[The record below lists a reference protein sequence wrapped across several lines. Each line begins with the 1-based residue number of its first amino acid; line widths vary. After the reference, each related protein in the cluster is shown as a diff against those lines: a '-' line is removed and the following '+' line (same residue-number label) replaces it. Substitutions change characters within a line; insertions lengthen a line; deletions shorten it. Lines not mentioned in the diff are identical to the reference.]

1 MTLAIARK
9 LLLLG
14 RDVVVARGFSSQTS
28 VASYQEIAQEA
39 IANRSFIAVMADQD
53 KMFELMNSIAP
64 EHLEL
69 QVQDPITAM
78 GKVQNA
84 GRMLT
89 VCTGEVRAYTGDG
102 PDYKVVALMQ
112 ATMVNVPAG
121 A

>member
-1 MTLAIARK
+1 MRPAMGTRFLA
-9 LLLLG
+9 
-14 RDVVVARGFSSQTS
+14 V
-28 VASYQEIAQEA
+28 
-39 IANRSFIAVMADQD
+39 
-53 KMFELMNSIAP
+53 
-64 EHLEL
+64 
-69 QVQDPITAM
+69 

-102 PDYKVVALMQ
+102 SDYKVVALMQ

>member
-1 MTLAIARK
+1 MRPA
-9 LLLLG
+9 LG
-14 RDVVVARGFSSQTS
+14 RRFL
-28 VASYQEIAQEA
+28 
-39 IANRSFIAVMADQD
+39 AV
-53 KMFELMNSIAP
+53 
-64 EHLEL
+64 
-69 QVQDPITAM
+69 